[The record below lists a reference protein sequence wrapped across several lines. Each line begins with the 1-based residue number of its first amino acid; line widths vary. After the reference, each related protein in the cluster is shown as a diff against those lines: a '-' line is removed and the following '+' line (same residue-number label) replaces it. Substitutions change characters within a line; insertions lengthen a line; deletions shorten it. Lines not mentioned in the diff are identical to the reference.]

1 MAASATLNIFL
12 SATVNLE
19 AAIHSNLSKSRK
31 LSRGISAVEFPYTWN
46 HCLSIIHS
54 NFTYRS
60 ETYDCETSFIIF
72 VYTKLQKSKD

>member
-1 MAASATLNIFL
+1 MAASATLNTLL

-31 LSRGISAVEFPYTWN
+31 LSRGISAVEFPYTGT
-46 HCLSIIHS
+46 IVFRIHS

-60 ETYDCETSFIIF
+60 ETYDCETSFVSLF
-72 VYTKLQKSKD
+72 